1 MPVSAADGHTRASL
15 SKVNI
20 INAFVKNGRFS
31 KSIAEAEITKNQ
43 LDRGWV
49 PSHGCVHL
57 MAQSLGNTRNSGLL
71 Q

>member
-1 MPVSAADGHTRASL
+1 
-15 SKVNI
+15 VNI

-31 KSIAEAEITKNQ
+31 KSIAEAEIAKNQ

-49 PSHGCVHL
+49 PSHSCVHL
-57 MAQSLGNTRNSGLL
+57 MAQSLGTTRKSGLL